1 MTAIW
6 MLALTLTVGGLGGLA
21 AHVFRLP
28 GGAIVGALI
37 SAGAL
42 HLAFLGLAP
51 VPEAVRVTAQILVGI
66 AIGTTIQ
73 RDPLRALTR
82 VAGWALP
89 LLSLFLAIAVASAV
103 IFASVSDL
111 SLVTTLFS
119 TAPGGAGDMTAAAL
133 AFDTDVAVIAGI
145 HIIRQIAVF
154 SLLAWFFSWLFGD
167 KPPKPRE
174 PSTD

>member
-1 MTAIW
+1 MTAIG
-6 MLALTLTVGGLGGLA
+6 MLTLTLAVGGLGGFA

-42 HLAFLGLAP
+42 HLAFPELAP
-51 VPEAVRVTAQILVGI
+51 VPEAVRVSAQILVGV

-73 RDPLRALTR
+73 RDPLSALTR
-82 VAGWALP
+82 VAAWALP

-103 IFASVSDL
+103 VFATVSDL

-133 AFDTDVAVIAGI
+133 AFDADVAVIAGI

-154 SLLAWFFSWLFGD
+154 SLLAWFFTWLFGD
-167 KPPKPRE
+167 KPPRQPK
-174 PSTD
+174 PSTE